1 MFYYTLILTTLA
13 ECCMGEYTGLR
24 GRKGNLSDQGHN
36 GARVQ
41 TLASQ
46 MPKGKLFS
54 DLS

>member
-24 GRKGNLSDQGHN
+24 GRKGNLSDQGHS